1 MPSDFFFFFFLLLR
15 YSLRAERERERE
27 REKYD
32 KYVFVDFLTFMSLA
46 G

>member
-27 REKYD
+27 KYD